1 MSRHFRPWTIDQTQL
16 LPAAVVDYVPADHLA
31 QFVVALAREHLD
43 LSEIVASYKSGLG
56 QPPFDPR
63 MMTALL
69 LYAYCSGLYS
79 SLGRLF
85 LQVLKLA
92 EKAGLAKLGH
102 VALDGTKIKANAS
115 KHKAMSYER
124 MKRRETELRAEV
136 DRWLEAAQAADA
148 QEDKLHGASR
158 RGDEMP
164 GWIGDKQKRL
174 AKIREAKQ
182 ALEAEAAAAAAAKAE
197 AERAAEEKRKAENRK
212 RSGPVPRPPSK
223 EPDPKA
229 QRNFTDPESRVL
241 LTKDGFIQGYNA
253 QAAVDGAK
261 QIIVAHG
268 LTQSMSDCPQLVPLV
283 DAVRANLGRKPRE
296 ISADAGY
303 CSEGNLLALATRRIH
318 AYVATGRAKHPAD
331 TTRKVG
337 GEMTQKMR
345 QKLKRA
351 GYRSRYRLRKQIVEP
366 VFGQIKQARGFRQF
380 LLRGLEAV
388 QAEWALICT
397 AHNITKLAKAI

>member
-1 MSRHFRPWTIDQTQL
+1 M
-16 LPAAVVDYVPADHLA
+16 
-31 QFVVALAREHLD
+31 
-43 LSEIVASYKSGLG
+43 
-56 QPPFDPR
+56 
-63 MMTALL
+63 
-69 LYAYCSGLYS
+69 
-79 SLGRLF
+79 
-85 LQVLKLA
+85 
-92 EKAGLAKLGH
+92 
-102 VALDGTKIKANAS
+102 
-115 KHKAMSYER
+115 
-124 MKRRETELRAEV
+124 
-136 DRWLEAAQAADA
+136 
-148 QEDKLHGASR
+148 
-158 RGDEMP
+158 
-164 GWIGDKQKRL
+164 
-174 AKIREAKQ
+174 
-182 ALEAEAAAAAAAKAE
+182 
-197 AERAAEEKRKAENRK
+197 
-212 RSGPVPRPPSK
+212 
-223 EPDPKA
+223 
-229 QRNFTDPESRVL
+229 QRNFTDPDSRVL

-253 QAAVDGAK
+253 QATVDGAK

-283 DAVRANLGRKPRE
+283 DAVRANLGRKSRE

-303 CSEGNLLALATRRIH
+303 CSEDNLLALATRKIH
-318 AYVATGRAKHPAD
+318 AYVATGRAKHPAE